1 MRYPSLQRAIPV
13 LLLPLTGC
21 KIAGAPSFPL
31 AGAYFPSWMLCGLLG
46 ILVAVGLRVLFL
58 ATDIDALLRL
68 RLFTYVSLG
77 TITGLLFWLL
87 AFGP

>member
-1 MRYPSLQRAIPV
+1 
-13 LLLPLTGC
+13 
-21 KIAGAPSFPL
+21 
-31 AGAYFPSWMLCGLLG
+31 MLCGLLG